1 MSQYHKMEPGVYMN
15 ADDEAGAP
23 IRLVLERSRV
33 VVQWRID
40 GTSLVAQEDDLDAI
54 LLRDPPSPHG
64 VWQKPLSAGAI
75 ASFGE
80 ATPGE
85 VGRPSWW
92 VLWGNADP
100 SVDVRVHIDEDDV
113 PDPFVHR
120 VGGVWACEWV
130 SYPTIA
136 EIHRSD
142 RDRSDLVSFERPMF
156 MPPAPHPEVEIS
168 QRKRGRGSGESNK
181 NPCN

>member
-1 MSQYHKMEPGVYMN
+1 MN
-15 ADDEAGAP
+15 ADDDPGDP
-23 IRLVLERSRV
+23 IRLVLDRSRV
-33 VVQWRID
+33 VVQWRVD
-40 GTSLVAQEDDLDAI
+40 GTSLVAPEDDLDAI

-64 VWQKPLSAGAI
+64 IWQKPLGPGTI

-85 VGRPSWW
+85 LGRPSWW
-92 VLWGNADP
+92 VIYGNADP
-100 SVDVRVHIDEDDV
+100 SVDVRVNIDEDDV
-113 PDPFVHR
+113 PDPVVHR

-142 RDRSDLVSFERPMF
+142 RDRTARVSFERPMF
-156 MPPAPHPEVEIS
+156 MPPAPHPEVEIR
-168 QRKRGRGSGESNK
+168 QRKRGRGSGKSVE
-181 NPCN
+181 NPVD